1 MVRLIVR
8 TLTQQ
13 SRQPKRYVEITLRG
27 IEFVEHWY
35 AFREIPPHVTRLYQ
49 LLLGLIWVKG
59 VLVLP
64 AHHVGRQG
72 SVVNQARVRGYVTVN
87 ELPRRLP
94 VAVLEKI
101 DAMIGTAPRWIYA

>member
-1 MVRLIVR
+1 MGRLIVR
-8 TLTQQ
+8 TFTPR
-13 SRQPKRYVEITLRG
+13 SRQPKRYVEITLKG

-35 AFREIPPHVTRLYQ
+35 TVQEIPPHVTRLYQ

-59 VLVLP
+59 FLVLP
-64 AHHVGRQG
+64 ARYVGRQG

-94 VAVLEKI
+94 VTILERI
-101 DAMIGTAPRWIYA
+101 DAMMGTAPRWIYA